1 MTMISC
7 RQILTPLSFFWFMA
21 NLEQSRSRTLGV
33 WSVKLRFSLVAFFY
47 LTKTENRAK
56 NLKCSSHIIAL
67 NKVLYLTKML
77 TSANLKG
84 FCYWKAYFL
93 KLNIRLYLRVKF
105 QVSSIIV
112 TSFRQGDNFT
122 LHSTAKRT
130 PKKPTKIRV
139 NGSIDSV
146 MNVSSN
152 ESYLNNFQVA
162 KNVLI

>member
-21 NLEQSRSRTLGV
+21 NLEQSRSRTLGI
-33 WSVKLRFSLVAFFY
+33 WSVKLSSLAFFY
-47 LTKTENRAK
+47 LTKTENGTK
-56 NLKCSSHIIAL
+56 NFKCSSHIIAL
-67 NKVLYLTKML
+67 NKVLCLTKML
-77 TSANLKG
+77 TSANLKR
-84 FCYWKAYFL
+84 FCYWKAHFL
-93 KLNIRLYLRVKF
+93 KLNICVYLRVKF

-112 TSFRQGDNFT
+112 TSFRQGDNFI

-130 PKKPTKIRV
+130 PKKPTKIRF

-162 KNVLI
+162 KNVVI